1 MKAKRIIGIVVRIF
15 IGLVFIASALT
26 KYLSIEAVDMFLF
39 EHKLFSW
46 DVTQFVSR
54 FLIGFE
60 CFIGLSL
67 VAGICQKPVRWL
79 TIGSLFA
86 FTVYVLLKPL
96 LFDVSSDNCHCFG
109 DVLVLSDTQTI
120 VKNVILLALSYFLF
134 WQSGLRKKYAKW
146 LLLAF
151 FVLSTATVYTIKPPD
166 VIVYSLYDKSASL
179 NMEKFGILLQ
189 EESLANLEIEK
200 GKKVLCLY
208 STGCKYCKRTAI
220 KLDVMIARHDLEK
233 EDFVVA
239 FWGKEKNIAKFY
251 NETQVAK
258 LPTAIVP
265 PDVFL
270 SATKGKQPIVVLLDN
285 GKVMDIYRSITLD
298 EDRIVDFLK

>member
-1 MKAKRIIGIVVRIF
+1 
-15 IGLVFIASALT
+15 
-26 KYLSIEAVDMFLF
+26 MFLF

-67 VAGICQKPVRWL
+67 VSGICQKPVRWL

-134 WQSGLRKKYAKW
+134 WQSGLRNKYAKW

-239 FWGKEKNIAKFY
+239 FWGKEKNITKFY